1 MITSMQF
8 TLRICCPRAL
18 LKENTFNRA
27 TSFPQRNVDTTYY
40 HDFRVHKSLKLVK

>member
-1 MITSMQF
+1 MIMRSLLF

-27 TSFPQRNVDTTYY
+27 IGFPQRKVGTTYY
-40 HDFRVHKSLKLVK
+40 HDFRVHKSL